1 MKTELNKNEKLS
13 KEQENPPI
21 ANVLL
26 VAGGSD
32 AGVLKRFMIEFF
44 PFTELCKAGFFTKEM
59 KGDYYAQ
66 AKRMCDFFGYK
77 SVFEYG
83 AEEIRCHLSY
93 DGERPEKDKEFIT
106 VIPSIY
112 D

>member
-1 MKTELNKNEKLS
+1 MKTETSLNHET
-13 KEQENPPI
+13 PPI

-26 VAGGSD
+26 AAGGSD
-32 AGVLKRFMIEFF
+32 AGVLKRFMMEFF
-44 PFTELCKAGFFTKEM
+44 PFTELKKAGFFTKEM
-59 KGDYYAQ
+59 KGDYYSQ
-66 AKRMCDFFGYK
+66 AKKVCFFFGYK

-83 AEEIRCHLSY
+83 AKEIRCHLSY
-93 DGERPEKDKEFIT
+93 KRPENDKEFIT

>member
-1 MKTELNKNEKLS
+1 
-13 KEQENPPI
+13 
-21 ANVLL
+21 
-26 VAGGSD
+26 
-32 AGVLKRFMIEFF
+32 
-44 PFTELCKAGFFTKEM
+44 M

-66 AKRMCDFFGYK
+66 AKRVCDFFGYK

-93 DGERPEKDKEFIT
+93 AGERPENDKEFIT
-106 VIPSIY
+106 VISSIY

>member
-1 MKTELNKNEKLS
+1 MSTNDELKNET
-13 KEQENPPI
+13 
-21 ANVLL
+21 ANGTKPVL

-44 PFTELCKAGFFTKEM
+44 PFSELRKAGFFTKEM

-66 AKRMCDFFGYK
+66 AKRVCDFFGYK

-93 DGERPEKDKEFIT
+93 AGKRPENDKEFVT